1 MAKTVP
7 GLNVTGRFKESG
19 VTIYLR
25 NGKPVART
33 ATSWQPKRRTRKQ
46 FIARQQMLHSTR
58 LWAFLKY
65 AGTPMFPALPTAYAR
80 FLSLMHRTEVVFLPQ
95 IGRLDGATLLLPEMP
110 VSEGLLPTVKQ
121 HLGTVEGTAA
131 LITDLSLDS
140 LRRGDKLLLYTLC
153 QDINGTPSVRITR
166 REVMPDEMTE
176 TPEGLALT
184 GDGYGDEMKGWALV
198 RVNGDRL
205 HHGEWDMMKIKYKYN
220 ICHQAIFYR
229 KKIFKKIG
237 LYNLKYPL
245 LADFDF
251 NMRWF
256 FDTNTKSNYIPIN
269 PLAEL
274 NNKRIV
280 DK

>member
-65 AGTPMFPALPTAYAR
+65 AGTPMFPAQPTAYNR

-95 IGRLDGATLLLPEMP
+95 NGPLDGATMLLPEIP
-110 VSEGLLPTVKQ
+110 LSEGLLPSVKQ
-121 HLGTVEGTAA
+121 QLGEVDGNAA
-131 LITDLSLDS
+131 LITNLTRDCLN
-140 LRRGDKLLLYTLC
+140 RGDKLILYTLT
-153 QDINGTPSVRITR
+153 QDTQGTPRVWFKR

-176 TPEGLALT
+176 TSDGLALVS
-184 GDGYGDEMKGWALV
+184 DEFADDMKGWALV
-198 RVNGDRL
+198 HVR
-205 HHGEWDMMKIKYKYN
+205 GERCSTQTAVTRCTYYT
-220 ICHQAIFYR
+220 QFTTEEALQEAAASYG
-229 KKIFKKIG
+229 G
-237 LYNLKYPL
+237 LT
-245 LADFDF
+245 ADVWPPAPED
-251 NMRWF
+251 
-256 FDTNTKSNYIPIN
+256 
-269 PLAEL
+269 
-274 NNKRIV
+274 
-280 DK
+280 